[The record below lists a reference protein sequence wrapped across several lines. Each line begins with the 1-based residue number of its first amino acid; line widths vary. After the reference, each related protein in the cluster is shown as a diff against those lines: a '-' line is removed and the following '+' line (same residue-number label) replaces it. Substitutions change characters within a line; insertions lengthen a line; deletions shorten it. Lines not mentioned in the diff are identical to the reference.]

1 VLIIK
6 ILLKKDFKPFILD
19 TTYFQSST
27 VQISLPFTSP
37 YWFFNSF
44 CGLHTNNHKR
54 FLFCII
60 FKEFVFVFQVKTDY
74 VKEQQEE
81 DSQNGQG
88 ASMGGAGALGAG
100 RPSRSQQMQ

>member
-1 VLIIK
+1 LFIIAK
-6 ILLKKDFKPFILD
+6 GLEAQK
-19 TTYFQSST
+19 YF
-27 VQISLPFTSP
+27 
-37 YWFFNSF
+37 YW
-44 CGLHTNNHKR
+44 
-54 FLFCII
+54 I
-60 FKEFVFVFQVKTDY
+60 FVFQVKTDY